1 MKKFVTLALGML
13 LLVSLVACGEKET
26 PLEEDHSMYL
36 ITDKGTIDDKS
47 FNQGSF
53 EGMKQ
58 YADELGVTA
67 NYIRPEDVTT
77 EDYLASIDEAVS
89 KGAKVVVTPVSYLR
103 TLFT

>member
-26 PLEEDHSMYL
+26 PLEEYHSMYL

-58 YADELGVTA
+58 YADELSVKLT
-67 NYIRPEDVTT
+67 IFVQ
-77 EDYLASIDEAVS
+77 
-89 KGAKVVVTPVSYLR
+89 KM
-103 TLFT
+103 